1 MPTIEFSAVEIYRE
15 LIDEKKGKSP
25 DNEEGIAKRN
35 KMKDFVKET
44 MKTTEIDKVQLADL
58 KTAIEGE
65 GLIKRI

>member
-1 MPTIEFSAVEIYRE
+1 
-15 LIDEKKGKSP
+15 
-25 DNEEGIAKRN
+25 
-35 KMKDFVKET
+35 MKDFVKVT

>member
-15 LIDEKKGKSP
+15 LIDEKKGKP
-25 DNEEGIAKRN
+25 CDEEGIAKRN
-35 KMKDFVKET
+35 KMKDFVKVT